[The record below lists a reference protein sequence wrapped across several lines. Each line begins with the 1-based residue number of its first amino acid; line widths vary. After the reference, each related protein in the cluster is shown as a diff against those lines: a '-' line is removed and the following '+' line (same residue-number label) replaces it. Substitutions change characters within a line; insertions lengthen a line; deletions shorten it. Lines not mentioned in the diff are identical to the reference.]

1 MLLSILIPTLY
12 TREILFKGLIN
23 KLQFQID
30 TFDLV
35 GEVEILT
42 VIDNRENTTGFKRN
56 MLLESA
62 KGKFVVF
69 VDDDDD
75 VSEKY
80 LKLICDIIKQNQ
92 NIDCI
97 GINGI
102 YTEKSKQFP
111 FETSLKHNWEFV
123 DGWFL
128 RTINHISPVKREHAI
143 KVKFPNKTIQ
153 EDYDWTMELKSL
165 NLLKKEVVIKEPVYF
180 YNFVKQKNY

>member
-12 TREILFKGLIN
+12 TREILLKGLIN

-42 VIDNRENTTGFKRN
+42 IIDNRENTTGFKRN

-62 KGKFVVF
+62 KGKFIVF

-75 VSEKY
+75 ISENY
-80 LKLICDIIKQNQ
+80 LKLICDIIKENQ

-102 YTEKSKQFP
+102 YSENGKQFP
-111 FETSLKHNWEFV
+111 FETSLKHHWEFK
-123 DGWFL
+123 DGYFL
-128 RTINHISPVKREHAI
+128 RTINHISIIKREHAI
-143 KVKFPNKTIQ
+143 KVKFPDKTIR

-165 NLLKKEVVIKEPVYF
+165 KVLKKEIVIKEPIYF